1 MIDFVHDILF
11 GIDYPGL
18 VKALDPITLGLLVGQ
33 GIQQLGK
40 IREAKQQQEAAQ
52 TQIDQGQDLYDK
64 MVSEFESGK
73 YDASLSQD
81 VRDTAEQQRILAEQV
96 ADQAAQRGTAS
107 IQSALAAS
115 RYGDPRSAAL
125 IPGQLQSVEAG
136 IQQAELS
143 GLQQKVAADASV
155 ADAQQRIDEQNRQ
168 LQQSLGA
175 MKLRRGAAGLDA
187 GQLAIQ
193 QARAAEEA
201 ARTGLYS
208 TIGQGLAMQFG
219 GGGGARK
226 GTDKTNSENA
236 LAPRAANIDFG
247 DGPIYASDAISGEL
261 IGRGSIAPME
271 TVDPSSG
278 ESLMDRIA
286 LGEFL
291 GTQEGR
297 TLPQVPLLLQR
308 QRLGLPLTQGLT
320 TLQKLQLGIPL
331 TQNLTDPQ
339 NLTDLQR
346 LQLGIFEEGGQYEFA
361 NKGGE
366 VHMTEGEF
374 SHKTNKKA
382 LIDEE
387 TGIKEA
393 ELTGD
398 EAMVRDGENVLVFN
412 PNQQSTIESLVNKG
426 DAKGL
431 MKKMKALLKKFNKQ
445 NV

>member
-1 MIDFVHDILF
+1 
-11 GIDYPGL
+11 
-18 VKALDPITLGLLVGQ
+18 
-33 GIQQLGK
+33 
-40 IREAKQQQEAAQ
+40 
-52 TQIDQGQDLYDK
+52 
-64 MVSEFESGK
+64 
-73 YDASLSQD
+73 
-81 VRDTAEQQRILAEQV
+81 
-96 ADQAAQRGTAS
+96 DQAAQRGTAS

-175 MKLRRGAAGLDA
+175 MKLRRGAAGMDA
-187 GQLAIQ
+187 GQLAAQ
-193 QARAAEEA
+193 QARAAGSA
-201 ARTGLYS
+201 AKSALFA
-208 TIGQGLAMQFG
+208 TIGQGLTTAIAG
-219 GGGGARK
+219 KIGDGEDDNTG
-226 GTDKTNSENA
+226 NENPF
-236 LAPRAANIDFG
+236 APRAANIDFG

-271 TVDPSSG
+271 TVDPSGG

-320 TLQKLQLGIPL
+320 TLQK
-331 TQNLTDPQ
+331 
-339 NLTDLQR
+339 

>member
-1 MIDFVHDILF
+1 MIDFVHNILF

-33 GIQQLGK
+33 GIQQIGK

-81 VRDTAEQQRILAEQV
+81 VRDTAEQQRI
-96 ADQAAQRGTAS
+96 QAAQRGTAS

-175 MKLRRGAAGLDA
+175 MKLRRGAARRDA
-187 GQLAIQ
+187 GELAAQ
-193 QARAAEEA
+193 QARAAATA

-219 GGGGARK
+219 GG
-226 GTDKTNSENA
+226 S
-236 LAPRAANIDFG
+236 G
-247 DGPIYASDAISGEL
+247 DGKDDTGTGDGTGTPKVRFATQDPTNPAQFNL
-261 IGRGSIAPME
+261 GSVGQ
-271 TVDPSSG
+271 TQSVDPSGG
-278 ESLMDRIA
+278 ESLVDRIA

-297 TLPQVPLLLQR
+297 TLPQVPLLLQK
-308 QRLGLPLTQGLT
+308 QRLGLPLT
-320 TLQKLQLGIPL
+320 
-331 TQNLTDPQ
+331 Q

>member
-33 GIQQLGK
+33 GIQQIGK
-40 IREAKQQQEAAQ
+40 IREAKQQEEAAQ
-52 TQIDQGQDLYDK
+52 TQMDQGQDLYDK

-193 QARAAEEA
+193 QARAAEKA

-219 GGGGARK
+219 GG
-226 GTDKTNSENA
+226 S
-236 LAPRAANIDFG
+236 G
-247 DGPIYASDAISGEL
+247 DGKDDTGTGDGTGTPKVRFATQDPTNPAQFNL
-261 IGRGSIAPME
+261 GSVGQ
-271 TVDPSSG
+271 TQSVDPSGG
-278 ESLMDRIA
+278 ESLVDRIA

-291 GTQEGR
+291 GRQEGR
-297 TLPQVPLLLQR
+297 TLPQVPLLLQK
-308 QRLGLPLTQGLT
+308 QRVGLPLTEGLT
-320 TLQKLQLGIPL
+320 TLQK
-331 TQNLTDPQ
+331 
-339 NLTDLQR
+339 

-382 LIDEE
+382 LIDED